1 MNATNLP
8 LVMMIDDNEIDL
20 FVNKKFLRASGITD
34 NMLAFS
40 SAREALDY
48 LVENAGI
55 PLKLPKFI
63 LLDIQMPGIN
73 GFQFLEMLQSVPEQ
87 VKSAIKVVMLSSTL
101 DPSDIDRARNN
112 QFVIDIMKKPIDP
125 IGLKSLLAA

>member
-1 MNATNLP
+1 
-8 LVMMIDDNEIDL
+8 
-20 FVNKKFLRASGITD
+20 
-34 NMLAFS
+34 MLAFS

-48 LVENAGI
+48 LVENAAV

-87 VKSAIKVVMLSSTL
+87 VKSVIKVVMLSSTL
-101 DPSDIDRARNN
+101 DPSDIDRARSN
-112 QFVIDIMKKPIDP
+112 QFVLDIMKKPLDP